1 MHFPHS
7 SLLLPYRVKKMSD
20 DPTGSSEAKPMD
32 PTLLAN
38 GKIIIWSVNK
48 MATAFKGADIL
59 LPKNVDMSK
68 WAVVACDQ
76 YTSEPEYWDRVE
88 ELVGEEKSAYNLIL
102 PEVYL
107 EQHGVDYRIDKI
119 HRTMKEYL
127 DKGVFEEY
135 KDAMIYIERTQ
146 SDGRVRAGL
155 VGAIDLE
162 EYEYYK
168 GSESQVRATEATVV
182 ERIPPRIKIRKGA
195 PIELPHI
202 MILIDD
208 MKKRVIE
215 PLADKKE
222 EFTKLYDF
230 DLMEGGGHLTGWL
243 IDKETQEIVMS
254 HLEHI
259 STQKSFERRYGLTDC
274 LPLTYAMGDGNHS
287 LATAKEF
294 YEIKK
299 QAEPGR
305 DLSDHPARYALV
317 ELVNLHSPALEF
329 EAIQRI
335 VTKVD
340 VQALLDAMTEK
351 LELSDEESEQ
361 SFVIV
366 RNGEEKRVYVHKPS
380 SKLTVGSLQ
389 NFLDDYTKVHGGKT
403 DYIHGAE
410 VVRELSK
417 KEGSVGFLLP
427 DMGKDELFPTVI
439 EDGALPRK
447 TFSMG
452 HAEDKRFYVEAR
464 RISRQA

>member
-1 MHFPHS
+1 
-7 SLLLPYRVKKMSD
+7 MS
-20 DPTGSSEAKPMD
+20 
-32 PTLLAN
+32 
-38 GKIIIWSVNK
+38 
-48 MATAFKGADIL
+48 TAFKGADIL
-59 LPKNVDMSK
+59 LPKNTDMQK

-88 ELVGEEKSAYNLIL
+88 KFVGDANSAYKLIL

-107 EQHGVDYRIDKI
+107 EQPGVDYRIDKI

-127 DKGVFEEY
+127 DKDVFTEY

-168 GSESQVRATEATVV
+168 GSESQVRATEATVI

-208 MKKRVIE
+208 AKKRIIE
-215 PLADKKE
+215 PLADKKD

-230 DLMEGGGHLTGWL
+230 DLMEGGGHLAGWL
-243 IDKETQEIVMS
+243 IDKENEELIVS
-254 HLEHI
+254 HLEQF
-259 STQKSFERRYGLTDC
+259 SKQEAFARRYGLEGRQ
-274 LPLTYAMGDGNHS
+274 PLTYAMGDGNHS

-294 YEIKK
+294 YETLKRNDPS
-299 QAEPGR
+299 A
-305 DLSDHPARYALV
+305 DLSEHPARYALV

-329 EAIQRI
+329 EAIHRI
-335 VTKVD
+335 VTEINEQELID
-340 VQALLDAMTEK
+340 ALTEK
-351 LELSDEESEQ
+351 LALSDEESEQ
-361 SFVIV
+361 SFIIV
-366 RNGEEKRVYVHKPS
+366 NNGEEKRVYVHAPS

-389 NFLDDYTKVHGGKT
+389 NFLDEYTKNNGGKT

-410 VVRELSK
+410 VVRELSLK
-417 KEGSVGFLLP
+417 KNAIGFLLP
-427 DMGKDELFPTVI
+427 DMGKEELFPTVI

-452 HAEDKRFYVEAR
+452 HAADKRFYVEAR
-464 RISRQA
+464 SII

>member
-1 MHFPHS
+1 
-7 SLLLPYRVKKMSD
+7 MS
-20 DPTGSSEAKPMD
+20 
-32 PTLLAN
+32 
-38 GKIIIWSVNK
+38 
-48 MATAFKGADIL
+48 TAFKGADIL
-59 LPKNVDMSK
+59 LPKDADMQK

-88 ELVGEEKSAYNLIL
+88 KYVGDEKSAYNLIL

-107 EQHGVDYRIDKI
+107 EQPGVDYRIDRI

-127 DKGVFEEY
+127 EKGAFTEY
-135 KDAMIYIERTQ
+135 KNAMVYVERTQ
-146 SDGRVRAGL
+146 SDGRVRQGL
-155 VGAIDLE
+155 IGAIDLQ

-168 GSESQVRATEATVV
+168 GSESQVRATEATVI

-208 MKKRVIE
+208 VKKRIIE
-215 PLADKKE
+215 PLADKKD

-230 DLMEGGGHLTGWL
+230 DLMEGGGHITGWL
-243 IDKETQEIVMS
+243 PDRDSMEQAEALLERFSGQEA
-254 HLEHI
+254 
-259 STQKSFERRYGLTDC
+259 FDRRYGISGRK
-274 LPLTYAMGDGNHS
+274 PLTYAMGDGNHS

-294 YEIKK
+294 YETLKR
-299 QAEPGR
+299 ADPSA
-305 DLSDHPARYALV
+305 DLSGHPARYALV

-329 EAIQRI
+329 EAIHRI
-335 VTKVD
+335 VTEVD
-340 VQALLDAMTEK
+340 EQALVDALTE
-351 LELSDEESEQ
+351 ELQLSEEESAQ

-366 RNGEEKRVYVHKPS
+366 NNGEEKRVYIHRES

-389 NFLDDYTKVHGGKT
+389 NFLDKYTGKNGGKT

-417 KEGSVGFLLP
+417 KAGSIGFLLP
-427 DMGKDELFPTVI
+427 DMGKEELFPTVI

-452 HAEDKRFYVEAR
+452 HAADKRFYIEAR
-464 RISRQA
+464 KISE